1 MCHFCFEARLEYHPT
16 AHQPHRTEQT
26 VGCHPRTH
34 PLHNLPKG
42 PTEVLDKPLPH
53 SNKIRTPTTA
63 GARKAKTI
71 CQYMTKT
78 ASAKPL
84 LCPVTHLDDLG
95 QRSKHAL
102 VGHELCLGTLQLH
115 GNGGRSGAALGRAR
129 SND

>member
-26 VGCHPRTH
+26 VGCHPRTY

-53 SNKIRTPTTA
+53 SNKIRTPTSA
-63 GARKAKTI
+63 DVRKAKPI
-71 CQYMTKT
+71 YQYMAKT

-102 VGHELCLGTLQLH
+102 VGHKLYLGTLQLH
-115 GNGGRSGAALGRAR
+115 GNGDRGGTALGRTR
-129 SND
+129 GDN